1 MSLSCG
7 SAVPLRGMLLIVARG
22 LAFRPRLNSE
32 RLDESVP
39 HRSLQRIMSL
49 SYRGD
54 KLLEYA
60 SPTDS
65 HAATQCWRVLPYHA
79 CLISSWML
87 PLSVFG
93 RTFTRSVCVLDC
105 SCAGIFRFHMVA
117 GCVSSTIVMLMRKG
131 TRCPQISLSHAVW
144 ITRKSKVSTIRD
156 ITVNLRLEARK
167 EQIDEFRNS
176 EVVIFVDHFL
186 ATQPLEDDA
195 FLLRASTNIPSL
207 NLWNQPF

>member
-1 MSLSCG
+1 
-7 SAVPLRGMLLIVARG
+7 
-22 LAFRPRLNSE
+22 
-32 RLDESVP
+32 
-39 HRSLQRIMSL
+39 
-49 SYRGD
+49 
-54 KLLEYA
+54 
-60 SPTDS
+60 
-65 HAATQCWRVLPYHA
+65 
-79 CLISSWML
+79 
-87 PLSVFG
+87 
-93 RTFTRSVCVLDC
+93 
-105 SCAGIFRFHMVA
+105 
-117 GCVSSTIVMLMRKG
+117 MRKG

-195 FLLRASTNIPSL
+195 SLLRASTNIPSL